1 VLHALADGSRI
12 SIRPIR
18 PDDGPRLSAAVGRLS
33 EESRRRRFLAAK
45 PGLTAA
51 ELRYLT
57 DVDGVDHLAFVAL
70 AGPEPG
76 APIVGVARC
85 VRLAPGSAEAEFAIV
100 VGDALQGLGLGR
112 LLVSELAAAAA
123 AVGIRRFSAT
133 TLADNIAL
141 VRLLD
146 GLGGAVEIRAAQ
158 GAVREVVAELPDA
171 AGARRLAA

>member
-1 VLHALADGSRI
+1 MLHALADGSRI
-12 SIRPIR
+12 WIRPIR

-45 PGLTAA
+45 PRLTAA

-85 VRLAPGSAEAEFAIV
+85 VRLAPGSPEAEFAIV

-133 TLADNIAL
+133 TLAENVAA
-141 VRLLD
+141 VRLMRTFAARLHD
-146 GLGGAVEIRAAQ
+146 RGIRA
-158 GAVREVVAELPDA
+158 GVRELTLD
-171 AGARRLAA
+171 LAA

>member
-12 SIRPIR
+12 RIRPIR
-18 PDDGPRLSAAVGRLS
+18 PGDGPRLAAAVGRLS

-57 DVDGVDHLAFVAL
+57 EVDGVGHLAFVAL

-85 VRLAPGSAEAEFAIV
+85 VRPAPGSAEAEFAIA

-112 LLVSELAAAAA
+112 LLVDALAAAAA

-146 GLGGAVEIRAAQ
+146 GLGGPVRIRTAQ
-158 GAVREVVAELPDA
+158 GGVREVVVELPEA
-171 AGARRLAA
+171 AGARRSAA